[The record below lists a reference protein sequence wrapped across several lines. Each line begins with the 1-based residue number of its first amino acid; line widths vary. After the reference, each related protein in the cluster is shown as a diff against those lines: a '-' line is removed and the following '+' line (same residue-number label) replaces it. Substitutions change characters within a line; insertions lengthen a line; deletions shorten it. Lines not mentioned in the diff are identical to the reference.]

1 MKRLIPIVDLA
12 TGAIT
17 DRPSSTPTLDLP
29 QDFDRAN
36 AAAEMDVRSRVQ
48 YRSVTGKNVVCPMF
62 PRPLSWRVHGE
73 DCLVSD
79 EVPVGAAQGARTY
92 TLSTVE

>member
-1 MKRLIPIVDLA
+1 MKRMISIVDLA

-17 DRPSSTPTLDLP
+17 DRPSNTPTLDLP
-29 QDFDRAN
+29 EDFDRSVAG
-36 AAAEMDVRSRVQ
+36 AELDAQSRVQ
-48 YRSVTGKNVVCPMF
+48 YRSVHGKDVVCPMF

-73 DCLVSD
+73 ECLISD
-79 EVPVGAAQGARTY
+79 DLAGVARRARTY

>member
-1 MKRLIPIVDLA
+1 MKRMIPIVDLA

-29 QDFDRAN
+29 EDFDREGR
-36 AAAEMDVRSRVQ
+36 AAEMDRSRVQ
-48 YRSVTGKNVVCPMF
+48 YRSVNGKDVVCPMF

-73 DCLVSD
+73 ECLVSD
-79 EVPVGAAQGARTY
+79 ERQSAAGTRTY

>member
-1 MKRLIPIVDLA
+1 MKRMIPIVDLA

-17 DRPSSTPTLDLP
+17 DRPSNTPTLDLP
-29 QDFDRAN
+29 EDFDRTAGV
-36 AAAEMDVRSRVQ
+36 EMDTRSRVQ
-48 YRSVTGKNVVCPMF
+48 YRSVSGKSVVCPMF

-73 DCLVSD
+73 ECLVSD
-79 EVPVGAAQGARTY
+79 EAPGARDGSKTY

>member
-1 MKRLIPIVDLA
+1 MKRMIPIVDLA

-17 DRPSSTPTLDLP
+17 DRPSNTLTFDLP
-29 QDFDRAN
+29 DDFDRSS
-36 AAAEMDVRSRVQ
+36 AAAETDARSRVQ
-48 YRSVTGKNVVCPMF
+48 YRSVNGKSVVCAML

-73 DCLVSD
+73 ECLVSD
-79 EVPVGAAQGARTY
+79 EAILPQGARTY

>member
-1 MKRLIPIVDLA
+1 MKRMIPIVDLA

-17 DRPSSTPTLDLP
+17 DRPSNTLTLDLP
-29 QDFDRAN
+29 EDFDRSN
-36 AAAEMDVRSRVQ
+36 AAAEMDARSRVQ
-48 YRSVTGKNVVCPMF
+48 YRSMNGKNVVCPMF

-79 EVPVGAAQGARTY
+79 EVPAGVVRAARTY